1 MKYTIWDRVV
11 GLFHWS
17 VAALFL
23 LNFWLFEAGEALHEN
38 VGYAVAALLAVRI
51 IWGFCGSS
59 HARFANF
66 WPTPTRLKRY
76 IQHPETRHPLAAGHN
91 PLGALMVFL
100 MLFLLA
106 LVAFSGWLQ
115 ETDSYW
121 GELWPQL
128 LHEWSANLLM
138 AAVVVHVAAV
148 IYIEQRSGVALVQPM
163 ITGERCEKVKREKLC

>member
-1 MKYTIWDRVV
+1 MKYVIWDRVV
-11 GLFHWS
+11 RLFHWS

-23 LNFWLFEAGEALHEN
+23 LNFWFFEAGEALHEN
-38 VGYAVAALLAVRI
+38 VGYAVAALLAVRSV
-51 IWGFCGSS
+51 WGFCGSA

-66 WPTPTRLKRY
+66 LPTRARLKHY
-76 IQHPETRHPLAAGHN
+76 FQHPETRHPMAAGHN

-115 ETDSYW
+115 ETDRYW

-128 LHEWSANLLM
+128 VHEWSANVLM
-138 AAVVVHVAAV
+138 AADVSAV
-148 IYIEQRSGVALVQPM
+148 IIIQQRSGVPLVKPM
-163 ITGERCEKVKREKLC
+163 ITGERFEKLKRDELC